1 MPRIAMLRIAL
12 SAALPADGWR
22 DPVRTGQRP
31 APAHQPAADLS
42 YARGADSGPR
52 GPRAR
57 RFASG
62 ESDLHVQEGFYPPRH
77 LEGHAVLQH
86 WQ

>member
-12 SAALPADGWR
+12 SAANRR

-31 APAHQPAADLS
+31 ARQPAADLS